1 MATRMPWSGILV
13 RYFGAF
19 FSLAKRAER
28 FYYVVSTSME
38 LNYVAIIVATIVQF
52 IIGAVWYSALFGK
65 QWGEIHGFDKLSKE
79 TQDKMKKEMGPFYGL
94 QILMT
99 LITTTVLAMF
109 VAYTS
114 WNPFGLAAFCWIGFV
129 FPTEVSSVIFGGTEK
144 KWMVQKIAI
153 QAGSIFVCLQI
164 AAAIIYFLG

>member
-1 MATRMPWSGILV
+1 MQI
-13 RYFGAF
+13 
-19 FSLAKRAER
+19 
-28 FYYVVSTSME
+28 
-38 LNYVAIIVATIVQF
+38 NYLAIIIATVLQF
-52 IIGAVWYSALFGK
+52 ITGALWFGLLFGK
-65 QWGEIHGFDKLSKE
+65 QWGEMHGFDKLSKE
-79 TQDKMKKEMGPFYGL
+79 VQQKMQKEMGPFYGL

-99 LITTTVLAMF
+99 LITTTVLAIF
-109 VAYTS
+109 VANTS
-114 WNPFGLAAFCWIGFV
+114 WNPFALAAFCWMGFV